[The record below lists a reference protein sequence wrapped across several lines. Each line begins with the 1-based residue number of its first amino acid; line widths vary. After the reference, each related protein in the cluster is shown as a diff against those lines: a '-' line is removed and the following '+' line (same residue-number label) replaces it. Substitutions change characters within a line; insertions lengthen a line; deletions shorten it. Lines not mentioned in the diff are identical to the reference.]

1 MGPST
6 FHSSHKLTLGVE
18 MMRGVTRHL
27 QGGGD
32 CVSEI
37 RSFRLFIEKSLEV
50 GGWDRRLVRGMVT
63 R

>member
-1 MGPST
+1 MGPGK

-18 MMRGVTRHL
+18 MMQGVTQHL
-27 QGGGD
+27 QEGGD

-37 RSFRLFIEKSLEV
+37 RSFRLFIGKSLEV
-50 GGWDRRLVRGMVT
+50 GGWDRRLDGGRGT